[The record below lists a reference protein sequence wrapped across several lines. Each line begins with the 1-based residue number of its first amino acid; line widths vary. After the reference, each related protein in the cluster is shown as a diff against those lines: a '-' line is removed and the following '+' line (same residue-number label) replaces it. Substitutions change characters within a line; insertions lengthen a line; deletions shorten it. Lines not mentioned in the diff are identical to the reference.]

1 LSTESFN
8 LANDPT
14 VFPDQ
19 LKLVE
24 TTTRQFLILLGGFM
38 VAKKFDAADKT
49 NLVTF
54 KLVSYFR
61 SIKSRNQP

>member
-24 TTTRQFLILLGGFM
+24 TSTQTPIFNTSWWFYGSKESLMPLTKLI
-38 VAKKFDAADKT
+38 
-49 NLVTF
+49 
-54 KLVSYFR
+54 
-61 SIKSRNQP
+61 